1 MKIAV
6 IGGGPGG
13 LYFSILTKKAM
24 PGWQIDVYERNRP
37 DDSFGFGVVFSDE
50 TLAEF
55 LQRDLPS
62 YELIRAS
69 FAYWDDIVVARDGEA
84 VSISGNGFCGCS
96 RKTLLQLLHRRC
108 REEGV
113 NLHFE
118 EEIHDLSRFS
128 GADILVVCD
137 GIASQIR
144 GGFEKEFGTSVKL
157 NSNRFVW
164 CGSTKPLDAFT
175 YFFRNTPH
183 GLMVAHSY
191 QYEEG
196 MSTWIFECSN
206 ETWEKYGFELANE
219 ADTLRRLEKLFSQE
233 LDGHALIGNK
243 SHWRQFPKVSN
254 RRWHYR
260 NMVLLGDAKATAH
273 YSIGSGTKL
282 AMECAI
288 ALSDALLAHPGAP
301 EQAFEQYERV
311 RRGRVESIQRAAGI
325 SLSWFEHMNRY
336 RDLPFMQFSF
346 GCMTRS
352 DKVSYE
358 NLQVRDASFTGKVLG
373 EFLQKNGEK
382 PESGKPASAAFTPF
396 QLRGLKLENRIVCG
410 PFSLNRAEDGLIND
424 YHFQHYAARALGGP
438 GLLLTETVSVA
449 EAGRR
454 NAGCPGIYRSDQ
466 TAAWKRL
473 VDFVHAHSAA
483 AFGIEIGHTSMAD
496 GQPGAGEEPLISSF
510 IRAAEN
516 ARDAGFDWIQL
527 RAGDLIGPD
536 GAIHNEALQL
546 EFALKLFAEVR
557 RVFPL
562 EKPISVQL
570 PARTEEQLLKMAAD
584 FSAAGADIIGVS
596 AAGPSESGNPSDL
609 ADALRNG
616 AGIAVMAGGN
626 AAGIDQINTLLLNGK
641 ADLVSPGT
649 AWLTDPSFA
658 LRARAWEGLD
668 GGTLPQPVAEAYP
681 EFSQQIRRNR
691 KQTESMKK
699 ALKPRSNKL

>member
-69 FAYWDDIVVARDGEA
+69 FAYWDDIVVARDGEH

-118 EEIHDLSRFS
+118 QEIHDLSRFS

-144 GGFEKEFGTSVKL
+144 GSFEKEFGTSVKL

-175 YFFRNTPH
+175 YFFRNTPQ

-206 ETWEKYGFELANE
+206 ETWEKSGFELTNE
-219 ADTLRRLEKLFSQE
+219 ADTLRRLEKLFAQE

-243 SHWRQFPKVSN
+243 SHWRQFPMVSN
-254 RRWHYR
+254 SRWHHR

-273 YSIGSGTKL
+273 FSIGSGTKL

-288 ALSDALLAHPGAP
+288 ALSDALLAHPDSS
-301 EQAFEQYERV
+301 EKAFEQYEKM

-325 SLSWFEHMNRY
+325 SLSWFERMNRY
-336 RDLPFMQFSF
+336 RSLPFMQFAF

-352 DKVSYE
+352 DKVSWE
-358 NLQVRDASFTGKVLG
+358 NLQLRDASFTDKVLK
-373 EFLQKNGEK
+373 EFLEENGGNTD
-382 PESGKPASAAFTPF
+382 SGKPASAAFTSF
-396 QLRGLKLENRIVCG
+396 QLRGLQLENRIVCG
-410 PFSLNRAEDGLIND
+410 SFGLNRAEDGLIND

-438 GLLLTETVSVA
+438 GLLLSETVAVS

-454 NAGCPGIYRSDQ
+454 ESGCPGIYRGDQ
-466 TAAWKRL
+466 LAAWKKL
-473 VDFVHAHSAA
+473 ADFVHAHSAA
-483 AFGIEIGHTSMAD
+483 AFGIELGHAA
-496 GQPGAGEEPLISSF
+496 GAGDEQVVAAF
-510 IRAAEN
+510 VRAAEN
-516 ARDAGFDWIQL
+516 AREAGFDWIQL
-527 RAGDLIGPD
+527 KAGDLLSSEVED
-536 GAIHNEALQL
+536 AGAQL
-546 EFALKLFAEVR
+546 EIALKLFAEVR
-557 RVFPL
+557 RVFPQ

-570 PARTEEQLLKMAAD
+570 PARTEEQLLKMAIA
-584 FSAAGADIIGVS
+584 FSAAGADIMDVS
-596 AAGPSESGNPSDL
+596 AAGSTESGNASDL

-616 AGIAVMAGGN
+616 AGLAVIAGAKTG
-626 AAGIDQINTLLLNGK
+626 GIDQINTLLLNGK

-649 AWLTDPSFA
+649 AWLTDPNFA

-668 GGTLPQPVAEAYP
+668 GGNLPQPLAAAFP
-681 EFSQQIRRNR
+681 AFSQQIRRSR